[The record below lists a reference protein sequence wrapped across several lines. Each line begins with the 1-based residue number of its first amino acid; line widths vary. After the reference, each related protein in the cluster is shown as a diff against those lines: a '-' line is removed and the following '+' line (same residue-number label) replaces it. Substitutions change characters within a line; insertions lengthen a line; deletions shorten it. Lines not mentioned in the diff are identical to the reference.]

1 MDWRGFIMLNPG
13 ITYAHEHVTLD
24 LSGIKKDEDCRLD
37 TLQETIEEFKILK
50 EKGVENIV
58 ELTNR
63 GMGRNID
70 FMEKVK
76 NETNINI
83 IYSTGYYKEPFF
95 PQEVYDL
102 NVLELGKIMED
113 EIIFGIENTGIKASV
128 IGEIGTGKLE
138 ISKMEE
144 KVFKAASNA
153 HYSTGRPIV
162 THTTLGR
169 LGLEQIKIF
178 KENGVNLDKVVLSHV
193 DLSGDLD
200 YILRLI
206 DEGVNV
212 AFDTVGKINYQPEKI
227 RMEMLKELCN
237 MGLSDRIVLSMDI
250 TRKSHLKINGGLGY
264 SYLLDSFIPYLK
276 DNGIGKE
283 HIDNMTQF
291 NAMRIYN

>member
-1 MDWRGFIMLNPG
+1 MLNPG
-13 ITYAHEHVTLD
+13 ITYAHEHVTID

-37 TLQETIEEFKILK
+37 TLEETVKEFKILK
-50 EKGVENIV
+50 GKGVENIV

-63 GMGRNID
+63 GMGRNLA

-83 IYSTGYYKEPFF
+83 IYSTGYYKEPFL
-95 PQEVYDL
+95 PKEVYDL
-102 NVLELGKIMED
+102 NVSELGRIMED
-113 EIIFGIENTGIKASV
+113 EIVSGIEGSGVKASV

-138 ISKMEE
+138 ISPMEE
-144 KVFKAASNA
+144 KVFKAASYA
-153 HYSTGRPIV
+153 HCNTGRPIV
-162 THTTLGR
+162 THTTLGK

-178 KENGVNLDKVVLSHV
+178 KENGVNLDKVVISHV

-206 DEGVNV
+206 DKGVNV
-212 AFDTVGKINYQPEKI
+212 AFDTVGKINYQPESI

-237 MGLSDRIVLSMDI
+237 RGLSDRVVLSMDI
-250 TRKSHLKINGGLGY
+250 TRKSHLKVNGGLGY

-276 DNGIGKE
+276 DNGIDQK
-283 HIDNMTQF
+283 HIDNMTKL
-291 NAMRIYN
+291 NAMRIYS

>member
-1 MDWRGFIMLNPG
+1 MLNPG

-37 TLQETIEEFKILK
+37 TFEETVKEFKILK
-50 EKGVENIV
+50 GKGVENIV

-63 GMGRNID
+63 GMGRNLA

-76 NETNINI
+76 SETNINI
-83 IYSTGYYKEPFF
+83 IYSTGYYKEPFL
-95 PQEVYDL
+95 PKEVYDL
-102 NVLELGKIMED
+102 NASELGKIMEY
-113 EIIFGIENTGIKASV
+113 EIVSGIEDSGVKASV

-138 ISKMEE
+138 ISPTEE
-144 KVFKAASNA
+144 RVFKAASYA
-153 HYSTGRPIV
+153 HYNTGRPIV

-178 KENGVNLDKVVLSHV
+178 KENGVNLNKVVISHV
-193 DLSGDLD
+193 DLSGDVG

-206 DEGVNV
+206 DKGVNV
-212 AFDTVGKINYQPEKI
+212 AFDTVGKINYQPENI

-237 MGLSDRIVLSMDI
+237 RGLSDRVVLSMDI

-276 DNGIGKE
+276 DNGISQK
-283 HIDNMTQF
+283 HIDNMTKL
-291 NAMRIYN
+291 NAMRIYS